1 MGEVMDTNNKLEI
14 NTSSKRNDSD
24 DKQTL
29 KEVDKG
35 GEIIPSSLC
44 FKEQV
49 NDYKVQFSCP
59 KCNADLTG
67 IFRRQLSITTG
78 ISEEFLSN
86 GGLKSLPAIVSAG
99 KMILEVSGIKFDT
112 GEIAKISNEMALAT
126 VERLQKV
133 DLEERAKK
141 EYERKLKE
149 SSDEIN
155 RRDEKIRD
163 VENRYEK
170 LESEYEE
177 LKTKV
182 LSNPVLKGAFAQ
194 SELLEDLEGNFS
206 EQHFEDI
213 SKKGYGDVLLNNI
226 LINVG
231 KWVESNVGAVIDSKN
246 KGSIAESD
254 IEKLRRDMKFN
265 KKEIGLIIA
274 TKQGQLRLK
283 ETPCGVYRSEEGYIL
298 VTSRENFNH
307 HIAMRFARD
316 VLARLLYELK
326 MNKEEKAIDVVKL
339 SSIINDIAKAMEYHK
354 KIKSKALG
362 IVDDINSEEDYL
374 KLKFQEAWRILGIDQ
389 NSDTAYKQ
397 VKLCQ

>member
-1 MGEVMDTNNKLEI
+1 MGETMDTNNKLEM

-24 DKQTL
+24 EKQTL
-29 KEVDKG
+29 KEVDRG
-35 GEIIPSSLC
+35 GEITPSSIC

-59 KCNADLTG
+59 KCSADLTA
-67 IFRRQLSITTG
+67 FFKKQLSITTG
-78 ISEEFLSN
+78 ISEEILEN
-86 GGLKSLPAIVSAG
+86 GGLKTLPTIVSAG
-99 KMILEVSGIKFDT
+99 KLILEVSGFRFDS
-112 GEIAKISNEMALAT
+112 GELAKISNQMALET
-126 VERLQKV
+126 VERLQRI
-133 DLEERAKK
+133 DLEEKAKK

-182 LSNPVLKGAFAQ
+182 SSSPVLKGALAQ
-194 SELLEDLEGNFS
+194 VELLEDLEASFP

-213 SKKGYGDVLLNNI
+213 SKKGYGDVLLENI
-226 LINVG
+226 LINIG

-246 KGSIAESD
+246 KGSIVESD
-254 IEKLRRDMKFN
+254 IEKLRRDMKFG

-274 TKQGQLRLK
+274 TKQEQLRMK
-283 ETPCGVYRSEEGYIL
+283 EMPCGVYRSEEGYIL
-298 VTSRENFNH
+298 VTSRENLNH
-307 HIAMRFARD
+307 HIAMRFTRD
-316 VLARLLYELK
+316 ILGRLIYELR
-326 MNKEEKAIDVVKL
+326 MNKEEKVIDVSKL
-339 SSIINDIAKAMEYHK
+339 NSIIDDISKASEYHK
-354 KIKSKALG
+354 KIRQKAEG
-362 IVDDINSEEDYL
+362 IIKDVDSEEDYL
-374 KLKFQEAWRILGIDQ
+374 KIKFQEAWKVLGLD
-389 NSDTAYKQ
+389 SDVTSHQ

>member
-1 MGEVMDTNNKLEI
+1 MDTNKNLELST
-14 NTSSKRNDSD
+14 NSSGATTSCDSR
-24 DKQTL
+24 L
-29 KEVDKG
+29 REVNRG
-35 GEIIPSSLC
+35 GETTPSSLC

-59 KCNADLTG
+59 KCNTDLTA
-67 IFRRQLSITTG
+67 FFKKKLSITTG
-78 ISEEFLSN
+78 ISEEVLEN
-86 GGLKSLPAIVSAG
+86 GGLKTLPTIVSAG
-99 KMILEVSGIKFDT
+99 KLILEVSGFRFDT
-112 GEIAKISNEMALAT
+112 GELAKISNKMALET
-126 VERLQKV
+126 VERLQRI
-133 DLEERAKK
+133 DLEEKAKK

-149 SSDEIN
+149 SNDEIN

-182 LSNPVLKGAFAQ
+182 LSNPVLKGALAQ
-194 SELLEDLEGNFS
+194 AELLEDLEASFP

-213 SKKGYGDVLLNNI
+213 SKKGYGDVLLDNI

-254 IEKLRRDMKFN
+254 IEKLRRDMKFS

-274 TKQGQLRLK
+274 VKQEQLRLK
-283 ETPCGVYRSEEGYIL
+283 ETPCGIYRSEEGYIL
-298 VTSRENFNH
+298 VTSRENLNH
-307 HIAMRFARD
+307 HITMKFARD
-316 VLARLLYELK
+316 ILGRLIYELR
-326 MNKEEKAIDVVKL
+326 MNKEEKVIDVSKL
-339 SSIINDIAKAMEYHK
+339 NSIIGDIAKASEYHK
-354 KIKSKALG
+354 KIRQKAEG
-362 IVDDINSEEDYL
+362 IIKDVDSEDDYL
-374 KLKFQEAWRILGIDQ
+374 KLKFQEAWKVLGLDS
-389 NSDTAYKQ
+389 NSDVTSHQ